1 MNSEV
6 TIDCL
11 QYCNW
16 SRPIFDQMALGG
28 VDAVHVTI
36 CYHEDFRETV
46 ANIEVWNQ
54 YFQIYSDRIV
64 PGRTAQDVVEAKS
77 MGRLPLFLDFRTAH
91 QFLTISG

>member
-1 MNSEV
+1 MNSAD

-16 SRPIFDQMALGG
+16 SRPIFDQTALGG

-46 ANIEVWNQ
+46 SN
-54 YFQIYSDRIV
+54 
-64 PGRTAQDVVEAKS
+64 VETWA
-77 MGRLPLFLDFRTAH
+77 MF
-91 QFLTISG
+91 SGVITRCLLQ